1 MIFPRQCK
9 EIGIASTRP
18 CGDQVYFL
26 SRYLIHD
33 TPSGYEVLEVT
44 PDQSGKRLM
53 REVAGIRVLAGA
65 GETCWYPEKVQ
76 LHDRA
81 LLVRL
86 AFESKKRC
94 TIFTGI
100 DDHTT
105 FVCDPDLSLFQTVAV
120 YDVIPP
126 RPSLSACIR
135 DLEKAGLFSELDV
148 AFEHTIRDIS
158 QVDADIYPCRASGFV
173 RTLDA
178 DLPLG
183 GERVAGCLT
192 ATQFLRECYGE
203 GFAVTDICPLSLVA
217 KEPFI
222 ARCCRNERGGIGM
235 HGGMFGAV
243 VHWGASPFQIFSAVR
258 DLLTRWRERNEG
270 CGH

>member
-9 EIGIASTRP
+9 EVGIASTRP

-33 TPSGYEVLEVT
+33 TPAGPEILEVT
-44 PDQSGKRLM
+44 TDPSGKGLM
-53 REVAGIRVLAGA
+53 REVMETRVLAGP
-65 GETCWYPEKVQ
+65 GETWLYPDKVQ
-76 LHDRA
+76 LHNRA

-86 AFESKKRC
+86 ASDSGKRC

-100 DDHTT
+100 DEHTT
-105 FVCDPDLSLFQTVAV
+105 FVCDPDLSIFQTVAV

-135 DLEKAGLFSELDV
+135 DLEEAGLFSGLDV
-148 AFEHTIRDIS
+148 TFEHTLRDIS
-158 QVDADIYPCRASGFV
+158 QVDADIYPCRASGFD

-178 DLPLG
+178 DLLLG
-183 GERVAGCLT
+183 GEKVAGCLT

-203 GFAVTDICPLSLVA
+203 GFEVTDICPLSMVA
-217 KEPFI
+217 EEPFI
-222 ARCCRNERGGIGM
+222 ARCCRKEREGIGT
-235 HGGMFGAV
+235 HGGKFGAV
-243 VHWGASPFQIFSAVR
+243 VHWGASPSEIFSAVS
-258 DLLTRWRERNEG
+258 DLLATWRAGR
-270 CGH
+270 

>member
-33 TPSGYEVLEVT
+33 TQSGYEILEVT
-44 PDQSGKRLM
+44 ADPSGKGLM
-53 REVAGIRVLAGA
+53 RDVAGTRVLAGA
-65 GETCWYPEKVQ
+65 GETWWYPEKVQ
-76 LHDRA
+76 LHNRA

-86 AFESKKRC
+86 ASESEKRC

-100 DDHTT
+100 DEHST
-105 FVCDPDLSLFQTVAV
+105 FVCDPDSSLFQTVSV

-135 DLEKAGLFSELDV
+135 DLEEAGMFSELDA
-148 AFEHTIRDIS
+148 AFEHTLRDIS
-158 QVDADIYPCRASGFV
+158 QLDADIYPCRASGSV
-173 RTLDA
+173 RTLDT
-178 DLPLG
+178 DLLLG

-203 GFAVTDICPLSLVA
+203 GFDVTDICPLSMVV

-222 ARCCRNERGGIGM
+222 TRCCRKEREGIGM
-235 HGGMFGAV
+235 HGGKFGAV
-243 VHWGASPFQIFSAVR
+243 VHWGASPYEIVSAVR
-258 DLLTRWRERNEG
+258 ALLVGWRERK
-270 CGH
+270 

>member
-9 EIGIASTRP
+9 EIGIATTRP

-65 GETCWYPEKVQ
+65 GETWWYPEKVQ

-86 AFESKKRC
+86 ASESKKRC

-126 RPSLSACIR
+126 RLSLSACIR
-135 DLEKAGLFSELDV
+135 DLEKTGLFSELDV

-203 GFAVTDICPLSLVA
+203 GFDVTDICPLSLVA

>member
-9 EIGIASTRP
+9 EIGIGSGRP
-18 CGDQVYFL
+18 CGDRVYFL

-33 TPSGYEVLEVT
+33 TPSGHEVLEVT
-44 PDQSGKRLM
+44 ADQSGKGLM
-53 REVAGIRVLAGA
+53 REVVETRVLAGE
-65 GETCWYPEKVQ
+65 GETWWFPEKVQ

-81 LLVRL
+81 KLVRF
-86 AFESKKRC
+86 ASESKKRC

-100 DDHTT
+100 DEHTT
-105 FVCDPDLSLFQTVAV
+105 FVLDPDPSVFQTIAV

-135 DLEKAGLFSELDV
+135 DLEQAGLFSELDV
-148 AFEHTIRDIS
+148 HFEHTLRDIS

-173 RTLDA
+173 RTLDS
-178 DLPLG
+178 DLLLG

-203 GFAVTDICPLSLVA
+203 GFDITDICPLSMVA
-217 KEPFI
+217 EEPFI
-222 ARCCRNERGGIGM
+222 ARCCRKEREGIGIY
-235 HGGMFGAV
+235 GKKFGTV
-243 VHWGASPFQIFSAVR
+243 VHWGASPYEIFSAVR
-258 DLLTRWRERNEG
+258 NLLAAWRKMK
-270 CGH
+270 

>member
-26 SRYLIHD
+26 SRYLIHE
-33 TPSGYEVLEVT
+33 TPSGHEVLEVMAD
-44 PDQSGKRLM
+44 PSGKGLM
-53 REVAGIRVLAGA
+53 REVAETRVLAGT
-65 GETCWYPEKVQ
+65 GETWFYPEKVQ
-76 LHDRA
+76 LHNRA

-86 AFESKKRC
+86 ASESGKRC
-94 TIFTGI
+94 TIFSGI
-100 DDHTT
+100 DEHTT
-105 FVCDPDLSLFQTVAV
+105 FVCDPDPSLLQTVAV

-135 DLEKAGLFSELDV
+135 DLEDAGMFSELDV
-148 AFEHTIRDIS
+148 IFDHTLRDIS
-158 QVDADIYPCRASGFV
+158 QVDADVYPCRASGFV

-178 DLPLG
+178 DLLLG

-203 GFAVTDICPLSLVA
+203 GFEVTDICPLSMVA
-217 KEPFI
+217 EEPFI
-222 ARCCRNERGGIGM
+222 ARCCRMEREGIGI
-235 HGGMFGAV
+235 HGGKFGAV
-243 VHWGASPFQIFSAVR
+243 VHWGASPFEIFSAVK
-258 DLLTRWRERNEG
+258 DLIAAWKERT
-270 CGH
+270 

>member
-33 TPSGYEVLEVT
+33 SPPGFEVLEVT
-44 PDQSGKRLM
+44 PDPGGKGLM
-53 REVAGIRVLAGA
+53 REVTGIRVLAGA
-65 GETCWYPEKVQ
+65 GETWWYPEKVQ

-86 AFESKKRC
+86 ASESGKQC

-100 DDHTT
+100 DEHTT
-105 FVCDPDLSLFQTVAV
+105 FVCDPDPSLFQKVAV

-135 DLEKAGLFSELDV
+135 ELEEAGMFSELDIS
-148 AFEHTIRDIS
+148 FEHTLRDIS
-158 QVDADIYPCRASGFV
+158 QVNADIYPCRASGFV

-178 DLPLG
+178 DLLIG

-192 ATQFLRECYGE
+192 ATQFLRECYGG
-203 GFAVTDICPLSLVA
+203 GFDVTDICPLSMVA
-217 KEPFI
+217 EEPFI
-222 ARCCRNERGGIGM
+222 TRCCRKEREGIGIY
-235 HGGMFGAV
+235 GGKFGAV
-243 VHWGASPFQIFSAVR
+243 VHWGASPYEIFTAVK
-258 DLLTRWRERNEG
+258 DLLAGWRGRK
-270 CGH
+270 

>member
-9 EIGIASTRP
+9 EIGIATTRP

-65 GETCWYPEKVQ
+65 GETWWYPEKVQ

-86 AFESKKRC
+86 ASESKKRC

-135 DLEKAGLFSELDV
+135 DLEKTGLFSERDV

-203 GFAVTDICPLSLVA
+203 GFDVTDICPLSLVA

>member
-33 TPSGYEVLEVT
+33 TSLGHEILEVT
-44 PDQSGKRLM
+44 ADPSGKGLM
-53 REVAGIRVLAGA
+53 REITEQKVLAQA
-65 GETCWYPEKVQ
+65 AETWWYPEKVQ

-86 AFESKKRC
+86 ASESGKRC

-100 DDHTT
+100 DEHTT
-105 FVCDPDLSLFQTVAV
+105 FVCDPDLSLFQKVAV

-135 DLEKAGLFSELDV
+135 ELEGAGMFSELDV
-148 AFEHTIRDIS
+148 TFEHTLRDIS
-158 QVDADIYPCRASGFV
+158 QVNADIYPCRASGFV

-178 DLPLG
+178 DLLLG

-192 ATQFLRECYGE
+192 ATQFLRECYNE
-203 GFAVTDICPLSLVA
+203 EFDVTDICPLSMVA
-217 KEPFI
+217 EEPFI
-222 ARCCRNERGGIGM
+222 ARCCRKEREGIGIY
-235 HGGMFGAV
+235 GGKFGAV
-243 VHWGASPFQIFSAVR
+243 VHWGASPFEIFTAIQNLIAGWSG
-258 DLLTRWRERNEG
+258 RE
-270 CGH
+270 

>member
-18 CGDQVYFL
+18 CGVRVYFL

-33 TPSGYEVLEVT
+33 TPSGYEILEVT
-44 PDQSGKRLM
+44 PDQYGKGLM
-53 REVAGIRVLAGA
+53 REVAGARVLAGA
-65 GETCWYPEKVQ
+65 GETWWYPEKVQ

-86 AFESKKRC
+86 ASESKKRC

-100 DDHTT
+100 DEHTT
-105 FVCDPDLSLFQTVAV
+105 FVCDPDPSLNQTIAV

-126 RPSLSACIR
+126 RPSLSACIQ
-135 DLEKAGLFSELDV
+135 DLEKAGVFSELDV
-148 AFEHTIRDIS
+148 AFEHSLRDIS

-178 DLPLG
+178 DPLLG
-183 GERVAGCLT
+183 GERIAGCLT

-203 GFAVTDICPLSLVA
+203 GFDVTDICPLSMVV

-222 ARCCRNERGGIGM
+222 ARCCRKEREGIGM
-235 HGGMFGAV
+235 HGGKFGAV
-243 VHWGASPFQIFSAVR
+243 VHWGASPYEIVSAVR
-258 DLLTRWRERNEG
+258 ALLVWWRERK
-270 CGH
+270 

>member
-26 SRYLIHD
+26 SRYLIHE
-33 TPSGYEVLEVT
+33 TPSGHEVLEVMAD
-44 PDQSGKRLM
+44 PSGKGLM
-53 REVAGIRVLAGA
+53 REVAETRVLAGA
-65 GETCWYPEKVQ
+65 GETWWYPEKVQ
-76 LHDRA
+76 LHNRA

-86 AFESKKRC
+86 ASESGKRC
-94 TIFTGI
+94 TIFSGI
-100 DDHTT
+100 DEHTT
-105 FVCDPDLSLFQTVAV
+105 FVCDPDPSLLQTVAV

-135 DLEKAGLFSELDV
+135 DLEEAGMFSELDV
-148 AFEHTIRDIS
+148 TFEHTLRDIS

-178 DLPLG
+178 DLLLG

-203 GFAVTDICPLSLVA
+203 GFEITDICPLSMVA
-217 KEPFI
+217 EEPFI
-222 ARCCRNERGGIGM
+222 TRCCRKEREGIGI
-235 HGGMFGAV
+235 HGGKFGAV
-243 VHWGASPFQIFSAVR
+243 VHWGASPFEIFSAVK
-258 DLLTRWRERNEG
+258 DLVAAWKERT
-270 CGH
+270 